1 MDDISVS
8 ELLGQIDDDRDEP
21 DPLDEIRPFIRFD
34 WNSAPAAPWLAQ
46 QHPATAEPWSITLQ
60 SGRSISLREFH
71 QFNIYA
77 GMLAGIPSDTVRFA
91 AEALKEAK
99 RVVSPNLLTL
109 MLQPLFREFE
119 YQRHRESPAAQLR
132 ALPPIASV
140 AEFSSSA
147 FESNPEQIVSSLT
160 VIWFQEGWGLP
171 TDQHVLGQLRAMDWE
186 REAQGYDP

>member
-1 MDDISVS
+1 MDDISG
-8 ELLGQIDDDRDEP
+8 LLGKIDDDRGEP

-34 WNSAPAAPWLAQ
+34 WNSAPAAPWLAK

-77 GMLAGIPSDTVRFA
+77 GMLAGIPSDTARFA

-99 RVVSPNLLTL
+99 RVISPNLPTL

-119 YQRHRESPAAQLR
+119 YQRHREAPVDLLR
-132 ALPPIASV
+132 TLPPIASV
-140 AEFSSSA
+140 AEFGSSA
-147 FESNPEQIVSSLT
+147 LELNPKQTYSSLT

-171 TDQHVLGQLRAMDWE
+171 TDQHVLGRLRTMDWE
-186 REAQGYDP
+186 REAASWAP

>member
-8 ELLGQIDDDRDEP
+8 RLLGQIDDDRDEP

-34 WNSAPAAPWLAQ
+34 WNSAPAAPWLVK

-77 GMLAGIPSDTVRFA
+77 GMLAGIPSDTARFA

-99 RVVSPNLLTL
+99 RVISPNLPTL

-119 YQRHRESPAAQLR
+119 YQRHREAAVDQLR

-147 FESNPEQIVSSLT
+147 LESNPKETFSSLM
-160 VIWFQEGWGLP
+160 VIWFQEEWGLP
-171 TDQHVLGQLRAMDWE
+171 ADPYILDQIRAIDWE
-186 REAQGYDP
+186 REAASWDP